1 MITEKQEYLDLLYK
15 IQDENKPSLA
25 ILLPGDE
32 RIYNVDLATRTIEA
46 PEYLSVE
53 TDHRSE
59 VIYFKV
65 ARYYDAVDLSNT
77 VCVIQYINA
86 NKEGRVYAVPYY
98 DIDTFSDTNEMLIP
112 WEVDGEAT
120 VAAGDVQYAIR
131 FYMLDSRITDKR
143 LVYNL
148 NTLTASSKVLHGIDI
163 DPEELQSSNDKEYIV
178 TYLDEIL
185 AISREIANKDVYWV
199 VL

>member
-65 ARYYDAVDLSNT
+65 ARYYDAIDLSNT

-98 DIDTFSDTNEMLIP
+98 DIDTLSDTNEMLIP

-131 FYMLDSRITDKR
+131 FYKLDSRITDKR

-163 DPEELQSSNDKEYIV
+163 DPEELQSSNDKEYIA

-185 AISREIANKDVYWV
+185 SISRDIANKDVYWV

>member
-32 RIYNVDLATRTIEA
+32 RVYNVDLATRTIEA

-77 VCVIQYINA
+77 ICVIQYINA

-98 DIDTFSDTNEMLIP
+98 DIDTLSDTNEMLIP

-148 NTLTASSKVLHGIDI
+148 NTLTASSKVLHGINI

>member
-59 VIYFKV
+59 VVYFKCP
-65 ARYYDAVDLSNT
+65 RYYDAVDLSNT
-77 VCVIQYINA
+77 VCVVQYINA

-120 VAAGDVQYAIR
+120 VAAGNVQYALR

-185 AISREIANKDVYWV
+185 AISREIANKDVYWG

>member
-59 VIYFKV
+59 VVYFKCP
-65 ARYYDAVDLSNT
+65 RYYDAVDLSNT
-77 VCVIQYINA
+77 VCVVQYINA

-120 VAAGDVQYAIR
+120 VAAGNVQYALR

-185 AISREIANKDVYWV
+185 AISRKIANKDVYWV

>member
-65 ARYYDAVDLSNT
+65 ARYYDAIDLSNT

-98 DIDTFSDTNEMLIP
+98 DIDTLSDTNEMLIP

-131 FYMLDSRITDKR
+131 FYKLDSRITDKR

-163 DPEELQSSNDKEYIV
+163 NPEELQSSNDKEYIA

-185 AISREIANKDVYWV
+185 AISREIADKDVYWI

>member
-32 RIYNVDLATRTIEA
+32 RIYNVDLTTRTIEA

-59 VIYFKV
+59 VVYFKCP
-65 ARYYDAVDLSNT
+65 RYYDAVDLSNT
-77 VCVIQYINA
+77 VCVVQYINA

-120 VAAGDVQYAIR
+120 VAAGNVQYALR

>member
-59 VIYFKV
+59 VVYFKCP
-65 ARYYDAVDLSNT
+65 RYYDAVDLSNT
-77 VCVIQYINA
+77 VCVVQYINA

-98 DIDTFSDTNEMLIP
+98 DIDTFSDTNEVLIP

-120 VAAGDVQYAIR
+120 VAAGNVQYALR

>member
-65 ARYYDAVDLSNT
+65 ARYYDAIDLSNT

-98 DIDTFSDTNEMLIP
+98 DIDTLSDTNEMLIP

-131 FYMLDSRITDKR
+131 FYKLDSRITDKR

-163 DPEELQSSNDKEYIV
+163 NPEELQSSNDKEYIA

-185 AISREIANKDVYWV
+185 AISRDIADKDVYWV

>member
-59 VIYFKV
+59 VVYFKCP
-65 ARYYDAVDLSNT
+65 RYYDAVDLSNT
-77 VCVIQYINA
+77 VCVVQYINA

-120 VAAGDVQYAIR
+120 VAAGNVQYALR

>member
-1 MITEKQEYLDLLYK
+1 MITSLQEYYKLLYM
-15 IQDENKPSLA
+15 IQDENAPELA
-25 ILLPGDE
+25 VLVPGDE
-32 RIYNVDLATRTIEA
+32 PILNIDLTTRKIDA

-59 VIYFKV
+59 VVYFKCP
-65 ARYYDAVDLSNT
+65 RYYDAVDLSNT
-77 VCVIQYINA
+77 VCVVQYINA

-120 VAAGDVQYAIR
+120 VAAGNVQYSLR

>member
-65 ARYYDAVDLSNT
+65 ARYYDAIDLSNT
-77 VCVIQYINA
+77 ICVIQYINA

-98 DIDTFSDTNEMLIP
+98 DIDTLSDTNEMLIP

-131 FYMLDSRITDKR
+131 FYKLDSRITDKR

-163 DPEELQSSNDKEYIV
+163 NPEELQGSNNKEYIA

-185 AISREIANKDVYWV
+185 AISREIADKDVYWV

>member
-46 PEYLSVE
+46 PEYLIVE

>member
-32 RIYNVDLATRTIEA
+32 RVYNVDLATRTIEA

-77 VCVIQYINA
+77 ICVIQYINA
-86 NKEGRVYAVPYY
+86 NKVGRVYAVPYY
-98 DIDTFSDTNEMLIP
+98 DIDTLSDTNEMLIP

-148 NTLTASSKVLHGIDI
+148 NTLTASSKVLHGINI

>member
-1 MITEKQEYLDLLYK
+1 
-15 IQDENKPSLA
+15 
-25 ILLPGDE
+25 LLPGDE

-59 VIYFKV
+59 VVYFKCP
-65 ARYYDAVDLSNT
+65 RYYDAVDLSNT
-77 VCVIQYINA
+77 VCVVQYINA

-120 VAAGDVQYAIR
+120 VAAGNVQYALR

>member
-32 RIYNVDLATRTIEA
+32 KIYNIDLATRTIEA

-65 ARYYDAVDLSNT
+65 ARYYDAIDLSNT

-98 DIDTFSDTNEMLIP
+98 DIDTLSETNEMLIP

-120 VAAGDVQYAIR
+120 VAAGDVKYAIR
-131 FYMLDSRITDKR
+131 FYKLDSRITDKR

-163 DPEELQSSNDKEYIV
+163 DPEELQSSNDKEYIA

-185 AISREIANKDVYWV
+185 SISREIADKDVYWV

>member
-65 ARYYDAVDLSNT
+65 ARYYDAIDLSNT

-98 DIDTFSDTNEMLIP
+98 DIDTLSETNEMLIP

-131 FYMLDSRITDKR
+131 FYKLDSRITDKR

-163 DPEELQSSNDKEYIV
+163 DPEELQSSNDKEYIA

-185 AISREIANKDVYWV
+185 AISREIADKDVYWV

>member
-32 RIYNVDLATRTIEA
+32 KIYNVDLATRTIEA

-65 ARYYDAVDLSNT
+65 ARYYDAIDLSNT

-98 DIDTFSDTNEMLIP
+98 DIDTLSDTNEMLIP

-131 FYMLDSRITDKR
+131 FYKLDSRITDKR

-163 DPEELQSSNDKEYIV
+163 DPEELQSSNNKEYIA

-185 AISREIANKDVYWV
+185 AISREIADKDVYWV